1 MQNNEFV
8 VKIRGRVIAMSVDG
22 MTELEITA
30 IAEQV
35 EKKMA
40 AIEELTNT
48 VDTSKL
54 AVMAAMEFAIEL
66 HNLKQKSETTTEADS
81 RKIEDLVTKLE
92 SAMEKELF

>member
-1 MQNNEFV
+1 MQSNEFV

-30 IAEQV
+30 IAQQV

-40 AIEELTNT
+40 AIEELTNI

>member
-1 MQNNEFV
+1 MQNNEAT
-8 VKIRGRVIAMSVDG
+8 VKIRGRSIPMSVDG
-22 MTELEITA
+22 MTELEITS
-30 IAEQV
+30 IAVQV

-40 AIEELTNT
+40 AIEELTNI

-66 HNLKQKSETTTEADS
+66 HNLKQRAEVTTEADT
-81 RKIEDLVTKLE
+81 RKIAELVTKLE